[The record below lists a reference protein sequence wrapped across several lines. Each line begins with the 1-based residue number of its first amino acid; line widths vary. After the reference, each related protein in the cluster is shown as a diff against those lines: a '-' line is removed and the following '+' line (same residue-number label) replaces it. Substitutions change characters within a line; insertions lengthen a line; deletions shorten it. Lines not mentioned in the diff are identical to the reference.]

1 MEREGQDDELLENDV
16 ERDDDVDP
24 GVDDA
29 GDVDDE
35 DVEREAVTSADDTGL
50 VAQERAFNQVP
61 RQG

>member
-1 MEREGQDDELLENDV
+1 MEREDQDDELLENDV
-16 ERDDDVDP
+16 ERHDVDP